1 MIVHAAIYRYNAINE
16 QVCIMPRRILSIS
29 KLRSLP
35 YRRASSQFEFELEE
49 RARNY
54 TIRIL
59 QLPIETT
66 RRAPISYKSRV
77 TQFD

>member
-1 MIVHAAIYRYNAINE
+1 MLWLDFANLKIALFALPMRIVAIWIRK
-16 QVCIMPRRILSIS
+16 R
-29 KLRSLP
+29 
-35 YRRASSQFEFELEE
+35 ELEAH
-49 RARNY
+49 ARNY

-66 RRAPISYKSRV
+66 RHAPISYKSRV